1 MQMKIHIRTIA
12 LAIAIGFPAL
22 GPMFAQEASQTTA
35 SGSDREANAQLI
47 DKGKSL
53 YAHYCS
59 RCHGPNMVTPGTAV
73 YDLRQFPHEQ
83 KGRFVQ
89 SVMHGKDG
97 RMPPA
102 GDLLSTGDV
111 DALWAY
117 VKTGARQ

>member
-73 YDLRQFPHEQ
+73 YDLRQFPMSR
-83 KGRFVQ
+83 K
-89 SVMHGKDG
+89 
-97 RMPPA
+97 A
-102 GDLLSTGDV
+102 DLYNRSRAAKMIVCPRGEMCSAKMILKAFGPT
-111 DALWAY
+111 
-117 VKTGARQ
+117 